1 MLDPAKLLET
11 MQASLNMGQSSQASL
26 SKTFLQGVNDIKMS
40 GPDTASSVLKSV
52 TQSGD
57 SMLNNM
63 KGIFDGLQ
71 ANVSDHQAMQAK
83 EIPKDFNSAMND
95 LRETIAKGFPGE
107 MAEFFSKLPK
117 M

>member
-11 MQASLNMGQSSQASL
+11 MQASVNMGQNSQASL
-26 SKTFLQGVNDIKMS
+26 SKTFLQGVSKIKMS
-40 GPDTASSVLKSV
+40 GPDTASSVLNSI

-57 SMLNNM
+57 SMLSSM

-71 ANVSDHQAMQAK
+71 ANVSDHQTMQA
-83 EIPKDFNSAMND
+83 EENPKDFNSAMND

-107 MAEFFSKLPK
+107 MADFFSKLPK